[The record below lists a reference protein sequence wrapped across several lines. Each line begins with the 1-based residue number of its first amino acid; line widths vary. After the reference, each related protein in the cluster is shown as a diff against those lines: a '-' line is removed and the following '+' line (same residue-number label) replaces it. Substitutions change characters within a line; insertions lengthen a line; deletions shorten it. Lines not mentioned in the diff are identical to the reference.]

1 MELEDE
7 LLDQSKEL
15 HSEPDEITKA
25 RWTQV
30 AVALCLCFVPA
41 WLSNLYNT
49 SNYYPSTPFD
59 NSFASVIANF
69 PSAIALLYIAYNGKW
84 TPAHFGLDRLKWQ
97 HFGFG
102 VATCFFALI
111 ADFFARTLQFII
123 LSKFLPQTDGNDLLN
138 PGLVP
143 VLPVLVISLI
153 LNSLVEEI
161 SFRGFIDTHL
171 PILLKS
177 PVFGIIISA
186 ALFSS
191 YHIYQ
196 GWDSL
201 FPIFIFGISMAISRK
216 IFESIWPA
224 IIGHTLCNLM
234 IYMGCLNFL
243 PQL

>member
-7 LLDQSKEL
+7 LLDQRKEFR
-15 HSEPDEITKA
+15 SEPDEVTRA
-25 RWTQV
+25 RWIQV

-41 WLSNLYNT
+41 WLSNVYNAT
-49 SNYYPSTPFD
+49 NYYPSTPFD
-59 NSFASVIANF
+59 NSFASIIANF
-69 PSAIALLYIAYNGKW
+69 PTAIALLYIAYNGKW
-84 TPAHFGLDRLKWQ
+84 TAAQFGLDRLKWQ

-111 ADFFARTLQFII
+111 AEFFARTLQFIV
-123 LSKFLPQTDGNDLLN
+123 LSKFLPQPDGNDLFNPGIFPIL
-138 PGLVP
+138 PGLV
-143 VLPVLVISLI
+143 LSLV

-171 PILLKS
+171 PILLNS
-177 PVFGIIISA
+177 PVFGIVISA

-196 GWDSL
+196 GWASL

-216 IFESIWPA
+216 VFESIWPA

-234 IYMGCLNFL
+234 IYMGWLNFL
-243 PQL
+243 LKH